1 MKCSKT
7 LVALIPALC
16 MPLGFS
22 LPAGADE
29 DSGHALENAT
39 VCLDVVGKINL
50 MPDADCNIATSKHRL
65 DWYPEAVFV
74 CETEEAFDPYRPSA
88 LKGKL
93 VGSLV
98 GEEVEFPF
106 VAGVACGRTV
116 NELSQPDEVLGYF
129 TGVAFSTSITAMK
142 FDFGLREDPSS
153 DEVPEVKPDFA
164 VAYGGAG
171 YALVDEAGF
180 PTGHM
185 TQSLTLK
192 EPKKFPKAP
201 LSGVVGFDGMPMT
214 PDGAVVSGR
223 ICGSNVDSIL
233 EALSEAGPEDD
244 ADEARP
250 SKRRDD

>member
-1 MKCSKT
+1 MQSRNI
-7 LVALIPALC
+7 LVALS
-16 MPLGFS
+16 PLVCLTLGLP
-22 LPAGADE
+22 LPASADE
-29 DSGHALENAT
+29 DSGKSLEEAT

-50 MPDADCNIATSKHRL
+50 QPDADCNIALSKHRL

-74 CETEEAFDPYRPSA
+74 CETEEFFDPYRPSA

-98 GEEVEFPF
+98 GEDVEFSF

-116 NELSQPDEVLGYF
+116 NELSQPDEVLGGY

-171 YALVDEAGF
+171 YALVDEAGY

-223 ICGSNVDSIL
+223 VCGSSMDTIL
-233 EALSEAGPEDD
+233 EALSAAGPEDGDD
-244 ADEARP
+244 ADQP
-250 SKRRDD
+250 GKRRDD

>member
-1 MKCSKT
+1 MNCRNT
-7 LVALIPALC
+7 LIALSPALC
-16 MPLGFS
+16 LTLGLS
-22 LPAGADE
+22 LPASADE
-29 DSGHALENAT
+29 ETGQTLENAT
-39 VCLDVVGKINL
+39 VCLDVVAKINL
-50 MPDADCNIATSKHRL
+50 QADDACNIAVSKHRL

-74 CETEEAFDPYRPSA
+74 CEVEEWDPYRPSA
-88 LKGKL
+88 LKGKM

-98 GEEVEFPF
+98 GDDVEFPF
-106 VAGVACGRTV
+106 SAGIACGRTV
-116 NELSQPDEVLGYF
+116 NELSQPDEAAGSY

-171 YALVDEAGF
+171 YALVDEAGY

-185 TQSLTLK
+185 TQMLTLK

-201 LSGVVGFDGMPMT
+201 LSGMVGFDGLPMT

-223 ICGSNVDSIL
+223 ICGSNVDTIL

-244 ADEARP
+244 GDDDQP
-250 SKRRDD
+250 GKKRDD